1 MTQGY
6 EPIELTDDMPEP
18 KDEGTYFLFSENI
31 SRYLMPIFHDG
42 DYWELADSTCSWS
55 ELIGG
60 RNKQERITIQ
70 SLAAHDAQIRAE
82 ALTLSKSDR
91 MAAYDVFDDKVV
103 LPTDV
108 NPEDAEHFSIDTIIR
123 RIFATVAN
131 HRKGQQ

>member
-1 MTQGY
+1 MTQWY

-18 KDEGTYFLFSENI
+18 KDEGTYFLFSENL
-31 SRYLMPIFHDG
+31 SSYLMPIFHDG

-82 ALTLSKSDR
+82 AWDEGFTEGRDLAVSGQPMTR
-91 MAAYDVFDDKVV
+91 N
-103 LPTDV
+103 
-108 NPEDAEHFSIDTIIR
+108 NPYREQ
-123 RIFATVAN
+123 
-131 HRKGQQ
+131 KQ

>member
-1 MTQGY
+1 MTQWY

-42 DYWELADSTCSWS
+42 DYWELADTTCSWS

-70 SLAAHDAQIRAE
+70 SLAAHDAQMRAG
-82 ALTLSKSDR
+82 ALEFTNEERDLMLKSALDFTETDDAQEVDE
-91 MAAYDVFDDKVV
+91 MIAAIIGSVV
-103 LPTDV
+103 
-108 NPEDAEHFSIDTIIR
+108 E
-123 RIFATVAN
+123 
-131 HRKGQQ
+131 HRKEQK

>member
-18 KDEGTYFLFSENI
+18 KDEGTYFLFSQNL
-31 SRYLMPIFHDG
+31 SSYLMPIFHDG

-70 SLAAHDAQIRAE
+70 SLAAHDAQIRADALRLTDKE
-82 ALTLSKSDR
+82 ARAALDMWNDVIADSDDGIVG
-91 MAAYDVFDDKVV
+91 MQKAF
-103 LPTDV
+103 T
-108 NPEDAEHFSIDTIIR
+108 EIAEFRGKRES
-123 RIFATVAN
+123 
-131 HRKGQQ
+131 